1 MHLGCAELAESSTP
15 ELAICS
21 ADLTYALEPRTLQ
34 PCDAS
39 YTHPASLAPMLHHL
53 KAVAISIL
61 FPLLL
66 ALLYP
71 RVLHHLKVVAISI
84 LFPLLLALLYP
95 FSRVPIGMVG
105 QGHAEPLRDNDDLRT
120 KTMTRR

>member
-1 MHLGCAELAESSTP
+1 
-15 ELAICS
+15 
-21 ADLTYALEPRTLQ
+21 
-34 PCDAS
+34 
-39 YTHPASLAPMLHHL
+39 MLHHL

-71 RVLHHLKVVAISI
+71 RVLHHLKEVAISI

-105 QGHAEPLRDNDDLRT
+105 PRPCRTPSNCKHDNDDMRT